1 MTVGERIKTLREKC
15 GISQVALAD
24 KIDVS
29 KQSLYKYEN
38 NIITNIPSDKIEK
51 IAEITNVS
59 PAYIMGWEHQVKA
72 SASSILHNVH
82 CETKDE
88 ADLVLSFRELS
99 DIGKKKVSSYTTNI
113 LNIELADLEL
123 NAAHGRTDTEVTDEM
138 NKHDDDIMDDDNF

>member
-15 GISQVALAD
+15 GISQVSLAD
-24 KIDVS
+24 KIEVS

-72 SASSILHNVH
+72 SASSTLYNVH

-99 DIGKKKVSSYTTNI
+99 DVGKKKVSSYTTNI

-123 NAAHGRTDTEVTDEM
+123 NAAHERTDAEVTSEM
-138 NKHDDDIMDDDNF
+138 KKHDDDIMDDDNF